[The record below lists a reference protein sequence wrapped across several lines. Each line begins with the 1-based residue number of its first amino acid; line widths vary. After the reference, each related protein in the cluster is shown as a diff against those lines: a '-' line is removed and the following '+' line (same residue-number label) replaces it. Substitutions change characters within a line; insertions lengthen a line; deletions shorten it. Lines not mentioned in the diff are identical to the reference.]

1 MSSSRGFLE
10 SRRHLPPCPL
20 TWTGVRRVSLSH
32 CSRAVAAWSL
42 QSVSRQRGGLS
53 SAVPVQGVCPGG
65 RPGRGAWPCGG
76 REPDHLGTP
85 TLTRDQGCRP
95 ARSGLPGRPAP
106 ARWRCVSAES
116 PLSCAVPRQLHRRSA
131 SKPSLDFVESGALT
145 DGRACAYG
153 RCLSLASP
161 R

>member
-32 CSRAVAAWSL
+32 CSRAVAAWSP

-53 SAVPVQGVCPGG
+53 AVPVQGVCP
-65 RPGRGAWPCGG
+65 GG

-85 TLTRDQGCRP
+85 TLTWDQGCRP
-95 ARSGLPGRPAP
+95 ALLGLPGCPAP

-116 PLSCAVPRQLHRRSA
+116 PLSCAIPRQLHRRSA